1 MSDTRSADLIGYQM
15 LSDGQWVDAADGAH
29 FEGFDPSNRQAW
41 SIYNYTRPKTICMN
55 MSDLLLANPFT
66 PR

>member
-1 MSDTRSADLIGYQM
+1 M